1 MGFIIKK
8 GPGMGVNFK
17 LLVLKLSIVL
27 VPSYSVAYLTDKMVY
42 VVPTL
47 AAAPVVASSIENS
60 PSKKRGS
67 ARVDE
72 EGLDSTGADAGID

>member
-1 MGFIIKK
+1 MT
-8 GPGMGVNFK
+8 VNFK
-17 LLVLKLSIVL
+17 LIMLKLSIVL

-47 AAAPVVASSIENS
+47 AAALVVVSSIHDS
-60 PSKKRGS
+60 STKKRGS

-72 EGLDSTGADAGID
+72 DGLDSAGADAGID

>member
-1 MGFIIKK
+1 MT
-8 GPGMGVNFK
+8 VNFK
-17 LLVLKLSIVL
+17 LIMLKLSILL

-47 AAAPVVASSIENS
+47 ATVGGRVFNPRLVD
-60 PSKKRGS
+60 KKRGS

-72 EGLDSTGADAGID
+72 DGLDSAGADAGID

>member
-1 MGFIIKK
+1 MT
-8 GPGMGVNFK
+8 VNFK
-17 LLVLKLSIVL
+17 LILLKLSFLL

-47 AAAPVVASSIENS
+47 AAALVVVSSIRDS
-60 PSKKRGS
+60 STKKRGS

-72 EGLDSTGADAGID
+72 DGLDSAGADAGID